1 MNDGQIIEL
10 FFARDEQAIRESMY
24 SYGNYCRKIA
34 DSILPDRADAEEA
47 VADTWLKA
55 WETIPPQRPK
65 YLRLYLG
72 KITRNLA
79 LSTYRKNS
87 AYCRGGG
94 QVELALEEL
103 GECVSSEGSLEQ
115 RMDLQSLESAVSS
128 FLKTEPA
135 MRRIVFLRRYFY
147 MDAIPDIACQYNLR
161 EANVRMMLARTRKRL
176 KKFLIQEGYEL

>member
-1 MNDGQIIEL
+1 MNDAQIIEL
-10 FFARDEQAIRESMY
+10 FFARDERAIQESMY

-34 DSILPDRADAEEA
+34 ESILQNSADAEET

-55 WETIPPQRPK
+55 WETIPPQKPK

-103 GECVSSEGSLEQ
+103 GECICSEGSPEQ
-115 RMDLQSLESAVSS
+115 WVDMQALKDAMNG
-128 FLKTEPA
+128 FLITEPA
-135 MRRIVFLRRYFY
+135 MRRTVFLRRYFY
-147 MDAIPDIACQYNLR
+147 MEEISDIACRYGLK
-161 EANVRMMLARTRKRL
+161 ESNVRMMLARTRKRL
-176 KKFLIQEGYEL
+176 GKFLKQEGYEL

>member
-1 MNDGQIIEL
+1 MNDAQIIQL
-10 FFARDEQAIRESMY
+10 YFARDEQAIRESMY

-34 DSILPDRADAEEA
+34 ESILQDRLDVEEA
-47 VADTWLKA
+47 VADTWMKA
-55 WETIPPQRPK
+55 WETIPPHNPK

-94 QVELALEEL
+94 QVALALEEL
-103 GECVSSEGSLEQ
+103 GECVSSGDSPERLINKQELEKTI
-115 RMDLQSLESAVSS
+115 SS
-128 FLKTEPA
+128 FLQTENPT
-135 MRRIVFLRRYFY
+135 RRAVFLRRYFY
-147 MDAIPDIACQYNLR
+147 LEEISAIAYRYGLK

-176 KKFLIQEGYEL
+176 GKYLKQEGYEL